1 MKPKTLTLLIL
12 TVIVMASVL
21 LPLTNACGT
30 PLPEEVIV
38 VTAIPPP
45 APAIPS
51 AEDLQQ
57 EETAQLLSKKAEALL
72 DTGNNLEAIKV
83 FTQAIELWP
92 HYHINWSRGIAYERI
107 GEYDKACKD
116 YRTALK
122 SDNLSNYY
130 RETLKHNMNSV
141 C

>member
-1 MKPKTLTLLIL
+1 MLKTLTLLIL
-12 TVIVMASVL
+12 TAVVMASVL

-30 PLPEEVIV
+30 PPTAEVIV
-38 VTAIPPP
+38 VTATPPP

-51 AEDLQQ
+51 TEDLQQ

-116 YRTALK
+116 YRAALK

>member
-1 MKPKTLTLLIL
+1 
-12 TVIVMASVL
+12 MASV
-21 LPLTNACGT
+21 ACGT
-30 PLPEEVIV
+30 PPPAELIV
-38 VTAIPPP
+38 VTATPPP

-51 AEDLQQ
+51 GTYEEDWAEMPSAEDFFQQ

-92 HYHINWSRGIAYERI
+92 HYHMNWSRGSAYERI

>member
-1 MKPKTLTLLIL
+1 
-12 TVIVMASVL
+12 MASV
-21 LPLTNACGT
+21 ACG
-30 PLPEEVIV
+30 PPPPAEVIV
-38 VTAIPPP
+38 VTATPPP

-51 AEDLQQ
+51 AQDLREQQ
-57 EETAQLLSKKAEALL
+57 ETAQLLSKKAEALL
-72 DTGNNLEAIKV
+72 DTGNNLEAIKM